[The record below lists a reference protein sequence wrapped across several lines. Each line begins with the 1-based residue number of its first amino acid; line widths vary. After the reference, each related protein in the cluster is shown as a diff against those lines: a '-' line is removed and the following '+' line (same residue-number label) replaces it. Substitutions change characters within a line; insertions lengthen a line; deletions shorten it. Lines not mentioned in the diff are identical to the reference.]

1 MCFTNGSYI
10 SWSWMRN
17 ADVFSDGEK
26 NTTAVTPERPRV
38 PQSSLKQHLTQ
49 PKSASRC
56 TPVESQCMGDEKQDK
71 SVASYAA
78 PPPTSAR
85 SAGSLRGT
93 GVGSQAEK
101 KAQIEVAH
109 RPNPVAVRN

>member
-71 SVASYAA
+71 RV
-78 PPPTSAR
+78 PPCWRP
-85 SAGSLRGT
+85 AGHFCPQCGQFT
-93 GVGSQAEK
+93 GVRSDLIPERK
-101 KAQIEVAH
+101 KGV
-109 RPNPVAVRN
+109 

>member
-71 SVASYAA
+71 GRWSLTRPPASHTA
-78 PPPTSAR
+78 PQRGSEIFHRWPVLPPVGCAR
-85 SAGSLRGT
+85 WS
-93 GVGSQAEK
+93 E
-101 KAQIEVAH
+101 
-109 RPNPVAVRN
+109 